1 MAISRNLTIS
11 IPELDTLEDLI
22 KRQQFLTRELRENLR
37 DIENLT
43 AGLELVMTVKP
54 EPEGK
59 EDEQQ

>member
-37 DIENLT
+37 DIEI
-43 AGLELVMTVKP
+43 
-54 EPEGK
+54 
-59 EDEQQ
+59 